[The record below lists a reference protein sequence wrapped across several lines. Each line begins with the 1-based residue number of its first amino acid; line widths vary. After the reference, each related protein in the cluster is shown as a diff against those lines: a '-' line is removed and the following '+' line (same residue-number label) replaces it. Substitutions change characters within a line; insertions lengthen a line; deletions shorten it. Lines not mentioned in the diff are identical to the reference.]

1 MASIVCLL
9 INLYMLVIFARIIM
23 SWVVSGSPP
32 TPGTAYAQIVEGL
45 DKVTEPVLGPVRAML
60 PPVRLGAMG
69 LDLSPLVVILVL
81 ILLSRAIC
89 G

>member
-9 INLYMLVIFARIIM
+9 IQLYLLVIFIRIIM
-23 SWVVSGSPP
+23 SWFPP